1 MPAGLH
7 GAMFSLLACMV
18 PQPYSLNQLALCVL
32 CYAVLALPCHAW
44 SLRYLW
50 TFKPQSMALLLLS
63 VPMALLAPLLGWDLP
78 ALQYFGASGAVL
90 AMILF
95 FSMKHVKHVGMKVI

>member
-1 MPAGLH
+1 M
-7 GAMFSLLACMV
+7 LAV
-18 PQPYSLNQLALCVL
+18 
-32 CYAVLALPCHAW
+32 PCHVW

-50 TFKPQSMALLLLS
+50 TLRPQSTALLLLS
-63 VPMALLAPLLGWDLP
+63 VPLALLAPLAGSDLP

-90 AMILF
+90 ALLLY